1 MATER
6 HRRNV
11 ISQISDSTGRLV
23 SDHGEKSGLFFY
35 QEFKRRLGI
44 SIETS
49 MQFDL
54 LTLMQPCSSLDN
66 LCLPFS
72 KEEIDAV
79 ILDLPRD
86 KAPGPDGFN
95 SLFYRKT

>member
-1 MATER
+1 MKIPNSFMQWLLR
-6 HRRNV
+6 
-11 ISQISDSTGRLV
+11 DTGGMSSAKYQTVLADWFRIMV
-23 SDHGEKSGLFFY
+23 KRVAFFY

-54 LTLMQPCSSLDN
+54 QTLMQPCSTLDN

-86 KAPGPDGFN
+86 KAPGPRW
-95 SLFYRKT
+95 L